1 MQIVGQQLKIIF
13 FYLYTQLYKMKTDKR
28 VVVRAVAPTTA
39 RDFV

>member
-28 VVVRAVAPTTA
+28 VVVGDVAPTTA